1 MKPHLSF
8 FVSSHVLKLL
18 LLTFVVEHYAL
29 LSVNERYATFGTVA
43 TSKTNEQGGRFELF
57 VMFLSFAKHWRL

>member
-43 TSKTNEQGGRFELF
+43 TSKTNEQD
-57 VMFLSFAKHWRL
+57 SQQSS